1 MRMQQIVSD
10 MDESKKKEAIPEQF
24 DSVEAAADFWDAHS
38 LSDYWDQT
46 REVEIEVRAQR
57 RRWSTCG

>member
-1 MRMQQIVSD
+1 
-10 MDESKKKEAIPEQF
+10 MDESKKREPVPEQF

-38 LSDYWDQT
+38 LSEYWDQT